1 MPEQPRTSAASGTT
15 ATPFYLPLCA
25 TLLEIATPEIYR
37 ENPFRKTGLKVQAS
51 ARDVAKRIDQL
62 KLSAELGSGLE
73 HWSFAPEKALTV
85 DQIREV
91 AQVLKE
97 PEVRLVHELFWFWPE
112 KYPEEAPDD
121 PAINFLAQG
130 ETLRAVECWEDP
142 ETGGGPAALHNL
154 AVYYHL
160 QALEQERLDAPAEQD
175 LAQLWLQAIRCW
187 DRIRGDEA
195 VWSRLRARVTALA
208 DARVPMELVGQLRAT
223 VPDALGKI
231 CAALALSH
239 GEQGRGARG
248 ALHAALVMHIHGGNT
263 DARKAL
269 ETRATPIVRRIDVRV
284 NEARNRA
291 APDAANGLAE
301 VQAFIRA
308 NDEDLH
314 LIEILCGRT
323 AEYYREVSQSV
334 ADTILNGLVAYQR
347 HTGDDCGCLPVLIY
361 LLGMEATPELKL
373 RLADTYR
380 IVHSNALS
388 GQRRDV
394 PEKRLGPAAAEPE
407 LSDYEKDYR
416 VIEEHVVTGLPRL
429 GLGKTSRAAFAAR
442 VAAMLKDLAFAAY
455 RENDNFALAEQAL
468 ATALALP
475 CSEAAHVALENDR
488 AQLQRELATRK
499 EKELRMQ
506 TGASVLQISR
516 EGVDLN
522 GRWMPAADLAGLRHK
537 VEPGPAGD
545 LSAAIYVVAWR
556 TTGGEEFELNTTNLL
571 APSENAGRDYARIL
585 DAFYYFFVPGL
596 IERLAA
602 AVRRGE
608 EVLIGETPV
617 KRKGMVLASPARFG
631 ARDELVPYTS
641 LEFKIEDGQLSL
653 SSKLNPWLSD
663 SYVVAETWNAVIF
676 RQLIEA
682 VQRE

>member
-1 MPEQPRTSAASGTT
+1 
-15 ATPFYLPLCA
+15 LCA
-25 TLLEIATPEIYR
+25 TLLEIATPGVYL

-62 KLSAELGSGLE
+62 KLSVELGSGLE
-73 HWSFAPEKALTV
+73 HWSFAPEQALTV

-97 PEVRLVHELFWFWPE
+97 PEVRLAHELFWFWPE

-121 PAINFLAQG
+121 PATSFLAQG
-130 ETLRAVECWEDP
+130 ETASAVECWEDP
-142 ETGGGPAALHNL
+142 ETGGGPAALHNV

-160 QALEQERLDAPAEQD
+160 KALEMEGLEAPVEQD

-187 DRIRGDEA
+187 DRVRGDEA
-195 VWSRLRARVTALA
+195 IWSRLRNRVTALA
-208 DARVPMELVGQLRAT
+208 DARVPVEIVGQLRAT
-223 VPDALGKI
+223 VPDALAKI

-239 GEQGRGARG
+239 GEHGRSARG

-263 DARKAL
+263 DARKVL
-269 ETRATPIVRRIDVRV
+269 ETRAAPIVRRIDARV
-284 NEARNRA
+284 SEAKGRA
-291 APDAANGLAE
+291 APDAAGGLAE
-301 VQAFIRA
+301 VQEFIHA
-308 NDEDLH
+308 NDDDLH
-314 LIEILCGRT
+314 LVEILCGRN
-323 AEYYREVSQSV
+323 ADYYREVSQSV

-361 LLGMEATPELKL
+361 LQGMEATPELKL

-388 GQRRDV
+388 GQKRSV
-394 PEKRLGPAAAEPE
+394 PEKRVGPAAVEPA
-407 LSDYEKDYR
+407 LSDYEKDYK
-416 VIEEHVVTGLPRL
+416 VIEEHIVAGMPKL
-429 GLGKTSRAAFAAR
+429 GLGKTSRAVFAAR
-442 VAAMLKDLAFAAY
+442 VAAMLKDIAFAVY
-455 RENDNFALAEQAL
+455 RENDNFTLAEQVF
-468 ATALALP
+468 ATALELP
-475 CSEAAHVALENDR
+475 CSEATRVALEKDQ
-488 AQLQRELATRK
+488 AHLQREFETRK

-506 TGASVLQISR
+506 TGTNVLQISR
-516 EGVDLN
+516 QGIDLN
-522 GRWMPAADLAGLRHK
+522 GQWTPAADLVGLRHK
-537 VEPGPAGD
+537 VEPGPSGD

-556 TTGGEEFELNTTNLL
+556 TAGGKEFELNAANLL
-571 APSENAGRDYARIL
+571 APSESAGRDYARIL
-585 DAFYYFFVPGL
+585 DAFYYFFVPDL
-596 IERLAA
+596 IDHLAA
-602 AVRRGE
+602 AVHRGE

-641 LEFKIEDGQLSL
+641 LEFKIEEGQLSL
-653 SSKLNPWLSD
+653 SSNLNPWLSD
-663 SYVVAETWNAVIF
+663 SYVVADTWNAVIF